1 MRSQNQVCQKVEKF
15 ETCFR
20 WVMYQHY
27 YDTRRIFYNQT
38 AWPAL
43 YANDYLI
50 LSGKGGDCF
59 SDACSFAYLAKALG
73 YTNIYVCVDTTATDG
88 SGHCWAEIGGRVY
101 DPLFAE
107 AKSYYGYFWC
117 RIWFLWIISGETSGC
132 LTESSK
138 SPAEVAKSNK
148 QWVGLYKF

>member
-1 MRSQNQVCQKVEKF
+1 MNSTKAYEYETLQRAKDVVSKITKPSMSKSEKF

-50 LSGKGGDCF
+50 LSGKGGDCSQMPVRLPILQRLLDIRMF
-59 SDACSFAYLAKALG
+59 MSA
-73 YTNIYVCVDTTATDG
+73 
-88 SGHCWAEIGGRVY
+88 
-101 DPLFAE
+101 
-107 AKSYYGYFWC
+107 
-117 RIWFLWIISGETSGC
+117 
-132 LTESSK
+132 
-138 SPAEVAKSNK
+138 
-148 QWVGLYKF
+148 